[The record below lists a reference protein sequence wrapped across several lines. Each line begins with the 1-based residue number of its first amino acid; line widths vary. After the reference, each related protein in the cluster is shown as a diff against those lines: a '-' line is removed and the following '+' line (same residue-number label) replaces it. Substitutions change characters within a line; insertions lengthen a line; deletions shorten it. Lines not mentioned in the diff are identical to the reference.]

1 MRTMR
6 TALILCAVATACAAE
21 DFPKRILSDESF
33 LFGSPFRAKPRD
45 LAWLLPFGAVTGLLI
60 AGDSHTMT
68 AHVRSNA
75 LAVSRS
81 TAISNASL
89 AGLVGIPVVMCGFG
103 RLHENS
109 HLQEG
114 AVLAGETFVDS
125 LIVSEA
131 LEVTLRR
138 SPPTQDGGSGSF
150 FSSSWAGG
158 SFPSNHA
165 MLSWSVASALAHRH
179 PGWLTQMAVYSLAA
193 ASSLP
198 RITAEKHFPSD
209 VAVGGVLG
217 WLIGREIF
225 KLRHTDW
232 DPVAFT
238 APAPAKSAHQERP
251 AADFYAP
258 EREGPPTAEG
268 PVFVPV
274 DSWVYPALLRLAA
287 LGNISGQATGM
298 RPWTRRECMRQ
309 LAEAEEAL
317 AYGTARSGA
326 RSPEEALRL
335 VRALRQEFEHDRGAA
350 DYVELESL
358 YSRYTSI
365 AGQPLVD
372 GYNFGQ
378 TVINDYGRPI
388 AEGSNAIAGFSAD
401 AVAGRFSFYIR
412 DEFQHSPPF
421 PSPALGL
428 KAEANQLEPV
438 LAAAPGGVDRFRPL
452 EMYVGVQLGGWA
464 LTVGKQD
471 LWWGP
476 GQSGPFS
483 FSDNAEPVYSIRLSS
498 TSPIF
503 LPGPLRHLGA
513 FRLDLI
519 GGKLS
524 GHQLPPRPL
533 LNGQKLTWNVFKGLE
548 LGFTRWSLFDG
559 AGIHGFTVG
568 SIIRN
573 LFANGP
579 TGALNDPGDR
589 KSGFDFLWR
598 IPRSGVTLY
607 SDSYADDEPSPLAS
621 PRRSGLSPGIYVA
634 SLPGLSRW
642 DLRVEAPS
650 TRLEWTDQGGTFL
663 YWNNVYQDANTN
675 KGYLLGNWVGRDGRG
690 LFVQTSWWRSARWR
704 FDFVYRQNRIG
715 PAFLPGG
722 GTETSGSAG
731 GSFRVRPEWSIE
743 ASAQAERYF
752 IPILGGVRH
761 DVVTSVKLT
770 YSPHWR
776 PVTKN

>member
-1 MRTMR
+1 MR
-6 TALILCAVATACAAE
+6 TALILCAVAIACAAE
-21 DFPKRILSDESF
+21 DFPQRVLSDESL

-45 LAWLLPFGAVTGLLI
+45 LAWILPFSVVTGLLI
-60 AGDSHTMT
+60 ASDSHTMT

-89 AGLVGIPVVMCGFG
+89 AGLVGIPVAMYGFG
-103 RLHENS
+103 RLHENP

-114 AVLAGETFVDS
+114 AVLAGESFVDS
-125 LIVSEA
+125 LIASEA
-131 LEVTLRR
+131 LELTLRR
-138 SPPTQDGGSGSF
+138 SPPTQDGASGRF
-150 FSSSWAGG
+150 FSSSWADS
-158 SFPSNHA
+158 SFPSTHA
-165 MLSWSVASALAHRH
+165 MLSWSVASAIAHRY
-179 PGWLTQMAVYSLAA
+179 PGWLTQTVVYSLAA

-209 VAVGGVLG
+209 VVVGGVLG
-217 WLIGREIF
+217 WLIGRDIF
-225 KLRHTDW
+225 KWRHTDW
-232 DPVAFT
+232 DPVAFS
-238 APAPAKSAHQERP
+238 APAPPKP
-251 AADFYAP
+251 ARRDQFAASFYAP
-258 EREGPPTAEG
+258 EREVPPAAEG
-268 PVFVPV
+268 PVYVPV
-274 DSWVYPALLRLAA
+274 DSWVYPALLRLAS
-287 LGNISGQATGM
+287 LGYISDQAAGM
-298 RPWTRRECMRQ
+298 RPWTRRECLRQ

-317 AYGTARSGA
+317 AYGRTRPKG

-335 VRALRQEFEHDRGAA
+335 ARALREEFEHDRGAT

-358 YSRYTSI
+358 YSRYTNI

-372 GYNFGQ
+372 GYNLGQ
-378 TVINDYGRPI
+378 TVIDDYGRPI
-388 AEGSNAIAGFSAD
+388 SEGSNAIAGFSAD
-401 AVAGRFSFYIR
+401 AVAGRFSFYTR
-412 DEFQHSPPF
+412 AEFQHSPPF
-421 PSPALGL
+421 SSPALGL
-428 KAEANQLEPV
+428 KAEDNQLEPV

-483 FSDNAEPVYSIRLSS
+483 FSDNSEPFYSFRLSS
-498 TSPIF
+498 TSPIY
-503 LPGPLRHLGA
+503 LPGPLRHLGG

-533 LNGQKLTWNVFKGLE
+533 LNGQKLTWNITKDLE

-559 AGIHGFTVG
+559 AGVHGFTVG
-568 SIIRN
+568 SIVRN

-589 KSGFDFLWR
+589 KSGFDFRWR
-598 IPRSGVTLY
+598 IPRSDITLY
-607 SDSYADDEPSPLAS
+607 SDSYSDDEPSPLTS
-621 PRRSGLSPGIYVA
+621 PRRSALSPGIYIA
-634 SLPGLSRW
+634 SLPGLSQW

-650 TRLEWTDQGGTFL
+650 TRLMWNDQGGTFL

-675 KGYLLGNWVGRDGRG
+675 KGYLVGNWTGRDGRG

-704 FDFVYRQNRIG
+704 FDFGYRQNRIG

-722 GTETSGSAG
+722 GTETCGSAG
-731 GSFRVRPEWSIE
+731 GSFRLRPDWSID
-743 ASAQAERYF
+743 ASAQVERYF
-752 IPILGGVRH
+752 IPILGGARR
-761 DVVTSVKLT
+761 DVLTSVKLT

-776 PVTKN
+776 PFTKN